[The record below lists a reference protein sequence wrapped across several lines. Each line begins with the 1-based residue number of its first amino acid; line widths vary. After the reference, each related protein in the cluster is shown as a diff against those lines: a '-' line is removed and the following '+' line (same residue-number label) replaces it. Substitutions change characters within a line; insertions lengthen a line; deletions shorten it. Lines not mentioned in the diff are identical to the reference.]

1 MKATAIIRLVSSTIL
16 VLVGTWGLW
25 VFLSKPK
32 LNSFQDMYPESE
44 ISYRRNYQKL
54 VKQDLFNS
62 SSFLKREAHS
72 AVVFKNSFP
81 YSRTSLD
88 SNKTQQIIQ
97 LLNDSSAYEWG
108 EFGTPEHAQTIIF
121 YSLNSTPVGYTQIDL
136 MGEVEN
142 YPYRS
147 LMKWGKLSKTSFT
160 QLKELIK

>member
-1 MKATAIIRLVSSTIL
+1 MKVVSFIRLITITIL
-16 VLVGTWGLW
+16 VLIGLWGLW

-44 ISYRRNYQKL
+44 ISYRKNYKKL
-54 VKQDLFNS
+54 VEQDLINGY
-62 SSFLKREAHS
+62 SFLKNGAHY
-72 AVVFKNSFP
+72 AVVFDNTFP
-81 YSRTSLD
+81 YTKSTLTSQ
-88 SNKTQQIIQ
+88 NTMQIIL

-108 EFGTPEHAQTIIF
+108 EFGTPEHSQTIVF
-121 YSLNSTPVGYTQIDL
+121 YSSNSTPVGYTQIDP

-147 LMKWGKLSKTSFT
+147 LMKWGKLSKTSFN